1 MRKRRRCAAPASVP
15 ELSAGAGGDAIAA
28 AFAEQQLLLIRAFC
42 APPPAVTL
50 RSLAE
55 LSRAHSAM
63 VDGTWTLE
71 CAGGAPRSAAAWLG
85 GARRRRWRPVVCLVH
100 RKGRCSRG
108 RCGVAAADPARPQ
121 GVDDAKGLDALLGL
135 SPVRSIADF
144 GHGDHAWCF
153 VGVNEG
159 AGALPGR

>member
-85 GARRRRWRPVVCLVH
+85 GRGGGGGGPWYASFIAKAGGIVGGAGWRRPTL
-100 RKGRCSRG
+100 RG
-108 RCGVAAADPARPQ
+108 RREWTTPRGSMRCLACRPCAASRI
-121 GVDDAKGLDALLGL
+121 LGTGTT
-135 SPVRSIADF
+135 R
-144 GHGDHAWCF
+144 
-153 VGVNEG
+153 
-159 AGALPGR
+159 GALWV